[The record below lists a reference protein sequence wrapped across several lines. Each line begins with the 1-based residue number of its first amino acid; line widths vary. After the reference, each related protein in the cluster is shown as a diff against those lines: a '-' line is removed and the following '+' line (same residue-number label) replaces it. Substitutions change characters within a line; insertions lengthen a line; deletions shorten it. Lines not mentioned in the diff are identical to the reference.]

1 MPLNLSK
8 NLPAPIPRSYSSTS
22 LSATIVELGLALI
35 APELGFP
42 IILAEI
48 AAAVL
53 VPEKLNEYLGVLD
66 KSISII
72 NNLLS
77 IIKSANE
84 LGLTGTKSDALN
96 RIADALYIKDD
107 EDNDIPIAKLLSDI
121 SQSELP
127 NLEGQYEPA
136 TLGKVLGRFSNAL
149 YWRDSNNHFIPL
161 GESLGRVV
169 LTNLLRAFPSA

>member
-1 MPLNLSK
+1 MPVNLSK
-8 NLPAPIPRSYSSTS
+8 NLPAPIPRSYSSIS

-42 IILAEI
+42 IILAQM
-48 AAAVL
+48 ANAVL

-84 LGLTGTKSDALN
+84 LGLTGTKANALD
-96 RIADALYIKDD
+96 RIADALYIKDS
-107 EDNDIPIAKLLSDI
+107 EDNNISIATLLSHI
-121 SQSELP
+121 SESELP
-127 NLEGQYEPA
+127 KQDGSFEPA
-136 TLGKVLGRFSNAL
+136 PLAKVLARFSNAL
-149 YWRDSNNHFIPL
+149 YWRDSNNNFIPL

-169 LTNLLRAFPSA
+169 LTNLLRSFPSA